1 MLITWFL
8 KLPNYADI
16 CLIVIDDGMKTAT
29 FAINTI
35 FPISEKEMIEELLL
49 AETRMNSQSKVRF
62 HLRDCPSQLEDLENK
77 IRAYKL
83 ICKLAGIPKF
93 IIDNPE
99 ASVPDLSTSEDIKW
113 AREKIEEYRGK

>member
-1 MLITWFL
+1 
-8 KLPNYADI
+8 
-16 CLIVIDDGMKTAT
+16 MKSAT

-49 AETRMNSQSKVRF
+49 AETRMNSESKVRF
-62 HLRDCPSQLEDLENK
+62 HLRESPSQLEDLENK
-77 IRAYKL
+77 IKAYKM

-99 ASVPDLSTSEDIKW
+99 ASIPDSSTNEDIKW
-113 AREKIEEYRGK
+113 AREKISEYRDK